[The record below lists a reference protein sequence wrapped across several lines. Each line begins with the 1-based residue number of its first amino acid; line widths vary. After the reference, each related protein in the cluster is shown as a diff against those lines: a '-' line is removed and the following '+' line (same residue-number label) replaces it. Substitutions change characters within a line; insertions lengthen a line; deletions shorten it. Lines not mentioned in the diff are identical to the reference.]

1 MTIQRQ
7 LVHFY
12 RLLRQYGLND
22 SHSGNGS
29 VRTGERMWIT
39 PTGACADTVH
49 TGALV
54 GCPLQGT
61 IPARASQDARLHAQ
75 VYRENAAAR
84 AVLHCHGPY
93 TVALTLDG
101 GDYVPGDLEGQLYFP
116 NVPVISIPYERYFE
130 LSAHEVAPRLAH
142 DPVAV
147 VRGHGI
153 FAWGHDAEEA
163 YKRCCSL
170 ELSAR
175 TSLLAAAAG
184 RRGGPRS

>member
-142 DPVAV
+142 DPVVV